1 MFQLVTK
8 LKTVKMILGVWKM
21 SIFRD
26 VNKQIQQALNDVDNA
41 QLEISVK
48 GFSEDQL
55 NVEVKAQKKL
65 DDLLKRQDFIK
76 R

>member
-1 MFQLVTK
+1 
-8 LKTVKMILGVWKM
+8 M